1 MPAVSKRQQRFM
13 AADYQRAKAGKATRT
28 GMSADKLHDF
38 MSLKKGAPECTVCGK
53 KHGGR
58 GEHRSHG

>member
-13 AADYQRAKAGKATRT
+13 AAEYSRKKAGKATQT
-28 GMSADKLHDF
+28 SMSLNQMHDF

-53 KHGGR
+53 KHAQHRGGW
-58 GEHRSHG
+58 

>member
-13 AADYQRAKAGKATRT
+13 AAEYGRKQAGKPTRT
-28 GMSADKLHDF
+28 AMSANQMHDF

-53 KHGGR
+53 KHTR
-58 GEHRSHG
+58 GEHRA